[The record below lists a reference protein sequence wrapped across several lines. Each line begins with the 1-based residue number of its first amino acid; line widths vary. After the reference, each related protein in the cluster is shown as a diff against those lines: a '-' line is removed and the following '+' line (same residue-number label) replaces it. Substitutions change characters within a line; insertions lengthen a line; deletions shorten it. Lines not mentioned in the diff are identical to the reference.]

1 MKKRNGFTLIEL
13 LAVIVILG
21 IIMMIAIP
29 NVISTVE
36 KQEKNSYIS
45 DANKLITMA
54 KYALRTNTDIPY
66 PDPDQVVILYF
77 SYIDNGDIE
86 TDPEGRTYDSEQSY
100 VALKHTDDNYIEYWV
115 QLVGVDARGN
125 RGVPLTSEVELG
137 KDMALNL
144 VKKNFVPTTGKAEI
158 GNRLY
163 GHTISASNIFE
174 FKKTI

>member
-115 QLVGVDARGN
+115 QLVGVDASSN

-174 FKKTI
+174 FKKTV

>member
-66 PDPDQVVILYF
+66 PNPDQVVILYF

-174 FKKTI
+174 FKKTV

>member
-86 TDPEGRTYDSEQSY
+86 TDPEGRTYDLEQSY

-163 GHTISASNIFE
+163 GHTISASDIFE
-174 FKKTI
+174 FKKTV

>member
-45 DANKLITMA
+45 DASKLITMA

-174 FKKTI
+174 FKRTI

>member
-21 IIMMIAIP
+21 IIVMIAIP

-77 SYIDNGDIE
+77 SYIDNGDVE
-86 TDPEGRTYDSEQSY
+86 TDPEGRTYDLEQSY

-174 FKKTI
+174 FKRTI

>member
-1 MKKRNGFTLIEL
+1 MSKKGFTLIEL

>member
-137 KDMALNL
+137 KDMALSL

-174 FKKTI
+174 FKKTV

>member
-36 KQEKNSYIS
+36 KQEKNTYVS

>member
-115 QLVGVDARGN
+115 QLVGVDARSN

-174 FKKTI
+174 FKKTV

>member
-77 SYIDNGDIE
+77 SYIDNGDVE
-86 TDPEGRTYDSEQSY
+86 TDPEGRTYDLEQSY

-174 FKKTI
+174 FKRTI

>member
-36 KQEKNSYIS
+36 KQEKNTYVS

-66 PDPDQVVILYF
+66 PDPGQVVILYF
-77 SYIDNGDIE
+77 SYIDNGDVE
-86 TDPEGRTYDSEQSY
+86 TDPEGRTYDLEQSY
-100 VALKHTDDNYIEYWV
+100 VALKHTDDNYIEYN
-115 QLVGVDARGN
+115 DDCYSCHIAFTKN
-125 RGVPLTSEVELG
+125 MTLTSG
-137 KDMALNL
+137 GARKDVIDSTFYF
-144 VKKNFVPTTGKAEI
+144 VKYDGRWAIADMIATTK
-158 GNRLY
+158 
-163 GHTISASNIFE
+163 
-174 FKKTI
+174 

>member
-77 SYIDNGDIE
+77 SYIDNGDVE
-86 TDPEGRTYDSEQSY
+86 TDPEGRTYDLEQSY

-163 GHTISASNIFE
+163 GHTISASDIFE
-174 FKKTI
+174 FKKTV

>member
-174 FKKTI
+174 FKKTV

>member
-36 KQEKNSYIS
+36 KQEKNTYVS

-66 PDPDQVVILYF
+66 PDPGQVVILYF
-77 SYIDNGDIE
+77 SYIDNGDVE
-86 TDPEGRTYDSEQSY
+86 TDHEVRTY
-100 VALKHTDDNYIEYWV
+100 
-115 QLVGVDARGN
+115 
-125 RGVPLTSEVELG
+125 
-137 KDMALNL
+137 
-144 VKKNFVPTTGKAEI
+144 
-158 GNRLY
+158 
-163 GHTISASNIFE
+163 
-174 FKKTI
+174 

>member
-86 TDPEGRTYDSEQSY
+86 TDPEGRTYDFEQSY

-174 FKKTI
+174 FKKTV

>member
-1 MKKRNGFTLIEL
+1 MKKQNGFTLIEL
-13 LAVIVILG
+13 LAVVVILG

-36 KQEKNSYIS
+36 KQEKNTYVS

-54 KYALRTNTDIPY
+54 KYTMRTNTDIPY
-66 PDPDQVVILYF
+66 PDPGQVVILYF

-86 TDPEGRTYDSEQSY
+86 TDPEGRTYDLELSY

-115 QLVGVDARGN
+115 QLVGIDARTN
-125 RGVPLTSEVELG
+125 RGIPLTSEVELG
-137 KDMALNL
+137 KDTAINL
-144 VKKNFVPTTGKAEI
+144 VKKGFSPYIGKADI

-163 GHTISASNIFE
+163 GHSVSATDIFE
-174 FKKTI
+174 FKKTV

>member
-174 FKKTI
+174 FKRTI